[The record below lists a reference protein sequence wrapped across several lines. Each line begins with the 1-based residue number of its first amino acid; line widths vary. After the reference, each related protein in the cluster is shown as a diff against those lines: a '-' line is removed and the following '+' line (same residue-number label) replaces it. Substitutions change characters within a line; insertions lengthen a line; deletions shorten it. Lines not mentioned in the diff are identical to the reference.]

1 MNHHGSNAWVKAS
14 ELQGI
19 ALSVVLSVAL
29 LEIVL
34 SKHPGEVNSDSSHSR
49 TSVTKDFEEGGRNKK
64 CVVMRATQGKCLK
77 DEKVTK
83 LKASERSGK

>member
-1 MNHHGSNAWVKAS
+1 MNHHGSKAWVKAS
-14 ELQGI
+14 ELQDI

-49 TSVTKDFEEGGRNKK
+49 TSVTKDFEEGGRNKEI
-64 CVVMRATQGKCLK
+64 RLRLGNLTP
-77 DEKVTK
+77 
-83 LKASERSGK
+83 KAVEMVLAKGS